1 MKLLIIPLLCLF
13 SLAVRAGSKDFQIL
27 PVPQSIKYG
36 EGRVLLPGTPT
47 INYPPQLAGEAQ
59 LLAGFLQSDFQTRCR
74 LKEKK
79 KKGDILLELDP
90 RTLPGKK
97 EGYILSLGTKDIR
110 IQANDPAGIL
120 HGIQT
125 LRQILETENGRLS
138 ARQACITDW
147 ATFSWRAYMLDEGR
161 YFKGKDVVKRILDR
175 MSELKMNTFH
185 WHLTDDQ
192 GWRIEIKKY
201 PRLTEIGAFRDSTE
215 IGHFES
221 NTFDGKPHGG
231 FYTQNDIREIV
242 NYATER
248 HINIIPEI
256 EMPGHATAAIAA
268 YPWLGTSGKEVKVAC
283 KFGVQ
288 YDVFNVAS
296 PRVMQFFEDV
306 LDEVIA
312 LFPSPVIHIGGDEVR
327 YNQWKASPE
336 IQAYMKKNHLESP
349 SALQVYFTNHISN
362 LLASKGRRMMGWN
375 EVTGAQVNHY
385 QQGETGKQ
393 DQTLDSGTVVQFWH
407 GDPALVK
414 ETVVKGYDVV
424 NCHNI
429 YTYLDYSYED
439 IPLEQAYFFNPVPKG
454 LTPEQASHIIG
465 LGCQMWCEFVPD
477 ERTLENKTYPRI
489 AAYADT
495 GWHGTENKD
504 YPRFLTALNRFM
516 RHWENI
522 GIAFDRTQ
530 TTLVNPDTDLRQL
543 HRFQDAKLGLFVH
556 WMACHSP
563 ATGDSWNIGKATS
576 KSVADSITL
585 QWNPYKF
592 DARAIVDVAVRAGC
606 KYMVVISKHHD
617 GFCIWPSK
625 YSEFDTDRISF
636 KRDILQEL
644 GDECRRRGL
653 LFGIYYSIADI
664 DYCGWKAMPGVG
676 EEIPTPRLGREDFLH
691 FVHNQTKELITRYHP
706 DLLWFDGFWLD
717 PLWTPEEGKEL
728 YRFIHSLDKHILS
741 TRLSLTKNEKG
752 EETFLNNG
760 TSGDYF
766 SMEAKTTDAPTFPW
780 EACTSI
786 TYPVYAYEPNA
797 PMLSADELLAMF
809 NRTLCGGG
817 NLLVNIGPKPDGTMP
832 EEQADRLYELTEWI
846 NRNHEAV
853 YGTQGGPF
861 KQTDTLGCTY
871 RKNKLYLHIR
881 DKQTR
886 SVSLDLPEGCKVRS
900 AQVLSTGQT
909 VQFTQQG
916 RHLTV
921 DFSRESAGPLPVIA
935 LTLKAPLSVNG
946 WI

>member
-1 MKLLIIPLLCLF
+1 MKRLIIPLFCLL
-13 SLAVRAGSKDFQIL
+13 SLTVQAEKVNYHIL
-27 PVPQSIKYG
+27 PAPQAVEYTKERLILS
-36 EGRVLLPGTPT
+36 VNPSVV
-47 INYPPQLAGEAQ
+47 YPSLLAGEARF
-59 LLAGFLQSDFQTRCR
+59 LTGFLQTDFGIKCR
-74 LKEKK
+74 SMQDKR
-79 KKGDILLELDP
+79 KGDIVLQLDAA
-90 RTLPGKK
+90 TLPDKP
-97 EGYILSLGTKDIR
+97 EGYIIDIGSKNIR
-110 IQANDPAGIL
+110 IRAKTPAGIL
-120 HGIQT
+120 YGIQS
-125 LRQILETENGRLS
+125 LRQMLS
-138 ARQACITDW
+138 LCSGHLTAQKVTVTDW
-147 ATFSWRAYMLDEGR
+147 PAFTWRAYMLDEGR
-161 YFKGKDVVKRILDR
+161 YFKGKEVVKRILDR

-201 PRLTEIGAFRDSTE
+201 PRLTEVGAFRDSTE
-215 IGHFES
+215 INHFES
-221 NTFDGKPHGG
+221 NVFDGIPHGG
-231 FYTQNDIREIV
+231 FYTQDDIREIV
-242 NYATER
+242 AYATER
-248 HINIIPEI
+248 HINIVPEI

-306 LDEVIA
+306 IDEVIA

-327 YNQWKASPE
+327 YNQWKESPE
-336 IQAYMKKNHLESP
+336 IQTYMKEHHLESP
-349 SALQVYFTNHISN
+349 AALQVHFTNHISN

-385 QQGETGKQ
+385 QQEETGKQ
-393 DQTLDSGTVVQFWH
+393 AQTLDPGTVVQFWH

-439 IPLEQAYFFNPVPKG
+439 IPLEQAYFFNPIPKG
-454 LTPEQASHIIG
+454 LTPEQATRIIG

-477 ERTLENKTYPRI
+477 ERTLESKTYPRI

-495 GWHGTENKD
+495 GWYGTENKD
-504 YPRFLTALNRFM
+504 YTRFLTALNRFM
-516 RHWENI
+516 RHWENV
-522 GIAFDRTQ
+522 GIDFDRTQ
-530 TTLVNPDTDLRQL
+530 AVLVNPDTDFRQL
-543 HRFQDAKLGLFVH
+543 RRFQDAKLGLFVH

-563 ATGDSWNIGKATS
+563 ATGDSWNIGKTTP
-576 KSVADSITL
+576 KSIADSITL

-592 DARAIVDVAVRAGC
+592 DAQNIVDVAVRAGC

-625 YSEFDTDRISF
+625 YSAFDTDRISF
-636 KRDILQEL
+636 KRDILREL

-676 EEIPTPRLGREDFLH
+676 EEIPIPRLGREDFLH
-691 FVHNQTKELITRYHP
+691 FVHNQTEELITRYRP

-717 PLWTPEEGKEL
+717 PLWTPEEGKKL

-741 TRLSLTKNEKG
+741 TRLSLTRNEKG
-752 EETFLNNG
+752 EEAFLNNG
-760 TSGDYF
+760 ASGDYF

-797 PMLSADELLAMF
+797 PMLSADELLTMF

-817 NLLVNIGPKPDGTMP
+817 NLLVNIGPKPDGTMS
-832 EEQADRLYELTEWI
+832 EEQADQLYELTEWI

-861 KQTDTLGCTY
+861 KQTDTWGCTY
-871 RKNKLYLHIR
+871 RENKLYLHIR
-881 DKQTR
+881 DKQVH
-886 SVSLDLPEGCKVRS
+886 SVSFDLPEGCSVRS

-909 VQFTQQG
+909 VQFTQQA
-916 RHLTV
+916 RRLTV